1 MIGFVSR
8 LFSILHSV
16 LRPVPQSSDDG
27 AQPMWL
33 LVGLGNP
40 GAKYKDNRH
49 NVGFMAIDAIANHFS
64 IGPFKA
70 KYQGQL
76 AEGRIG
82 DQKVALLKP
91 ETFMNESGRS
101 VGAAAKFYKIAPDH
115 IIAFH
120 DELDLAPAKI
130 RVKTGGGNAGHNGL
144 RSMDAHL
151 GTPNYIRV
159 RLGIGHP
166 GDKDRV
172 HGYVLGDFSK
182 AEQVWLDP
190 YLDEIGRQ
198 AELLITGKDSDFMS
212 KVAYAI
218 SDLVK
223 E

>member
-1 MIGFVSR
+1 VIGFVSR
-8 LFSILHSV
+8 LFSFLKFN
-16 LRPVPQSSDDG
+16 PQQSSG
-27 AQPMWL
+27 GGEQTMWL

-40 GAKYKDNRH
+40 GAKYAGNRH
-49 NVGFMAIDAIANHFS
+49 NVGFMAVDAIAAQFN

-101 VGAAAKFYKIAPDH
+101 VGAAAKFYKIPPDH
-115 IIAFH
+115 IVTFH

-130 RVKTGGGNAGHNGL
+130 RIKTGGGNAGHNGL

-151 GTPNYIRV
+151 GTPDYVRV

-172 HGYVLGDFSK
+172 HGYVLSDFSK
-182 AEQVWLDP
+182 AEKIWLEP
-190 YLDEIGRQ
+190 YLSAIG
-198 AELLITGKDSDFMS
+198 EYVPLLLDKKENDFMS

>member
-8 LFSILHSV
+8 LFHS
-16 LRPVPQSSDDG
+16 RKPVSQSSDDG
-27 AQPMWL
+27 TQPMWL

-40 GAKYKDNRH
+40 GAKYENNRH
-49 NVGFMAIDAIANHFS
+49 NIGFMAVDAIAREYS

-91 ETFMNESGRS
+91 ETYMNESGRS

-151 GTPNYIRV
+151 GTPDYMRV

-172 HGYVLGDFSK
+172 HSYVLGDFSK
-182 AEQVWLDP
+182 PEKIWLEP
-190 YLDEIGRQ
+190 YLDALANHADLLVSGR
-198 AELLITGKDSDFMS
+198 DSDFMS
-212 KVAYAI
+212 KVAHAI
-218 SDLVK
+218 ADIVK

>member
-8 LFSILHSV
+8 LFLSRKTEEESKE
-16 LRPVPQSSDDG
+16 PV
-27 AQPMWL
+27 MWL

-40 GAKYKDNRH
+40 GKQYADNRH
-49 NVGFMAIDAIANHFS
+49 NVGFMAIDAIAREFS

-70 KYQGQL
+70 KFNGEI

-82 DQKVALLKP
+82 DQRVALLKP
-91 ETFMNESGRS
+91 LTFMNESGKS
-101 VGAAAKFYKIAPDH
+101 VGAAAKFYKIEPDH
-115 IIAFH
+115 IVTFH

-130 RVKTGGGNAGHNGL
+130 RTKKGGGNAGHNGL

-151 GTPNYIRV
+151 GTPDYIRV

-182 AEQVWLDP
+182 AERDWLPD
-190 YLDEIGRQ
+190 YLRAIG
-198 AELLITGKDSDFMS
+198 EYFPLMLDGKDSDFMS
-212 KVAYAI
+212 KVAAAI
-218 SDLVK
+218 NMK

>member
-8 LFSILHSV
+8 LFSFLNPST
-16 LRPVPQSSDDG
+16 RPVSQSSDDG
-27 AQPMWL
+27 TQPMWL

-49 NVGFMAIDAIANHFS
+49 NVGFMAIDAIADRFS

-91 ETFMNESGRS
+91 ETYMNESGRS
-101 VGAAAKFYKIAPDH
+101 VGAAAKFYKIDPDH

-130 RVKTGGGNAGHNGL
+130 RVKIGGGNAGHNGL

-172 HGYVLGDFSK
+172 HSYVLGDFSK
-182 AEQVWLDP
+182 AEQVWLNP
-190 YLDEIGRQ
+190 YLEEIGRQ

>member
-1 MIGFVSR
+1 
-8 LFSILHSV
+8 
-16 LRPVPQSSDDG
+16 
-27 AQPMWL
+27 MWL

-49 NVGFMAIDAIANHFS
+49 NVGFMAIDAIADRFS

-91 ETFMNESGRS
+91 ETYMNESGRS
-101 VGAAAKFYKIAPDH
+101 VGAAAKFYKIDPDH

-190 YLDEIGRQ
+190 YLEEIGRQ

>member
-1 MIGFVSR
+1 MTHIVSR
-8 LFSILHSV
+8 LLSLCRFPRKTDI
-16 LRPVPQSSDDG
+16 
-27 AQPMWL
+27 PMWL

-40 GAKYKDNRH
+40 GDKYAGNRH
-49 NVGFMAIDAIANHFS
+49 NVGFMAIDSIADEYG

-82 DQKVALLKP
+82 DHKVALLKP

-101 VGAAAKFYKIAPDH
+101 VGAAAKFYKIPPER
-115 IIAFH
+115 IVAFH

-144 RSMDAHL
+144 RSLDAHL
-151 GTPNYIRV
+151 GTPDYVRV

-172 HGYVLGDFSK
+172 HGYVLSDFAK
-182 AEQVWLDP
+182 VEREWLGP
-190 YLDEIGRQ
+190 YLEAIADHVP
-198 AELLITGKDSDFMS
+198 LLLDGKENDFMS
-212 KVAYAI
+212 KVAQA
-218 SDLVK
+218 VPTK

>member
-8 LFSILHSV
+8 LFSIL
-16 LRPVPQSSDDG
+16 RPVSQSSDDG
-27 AQPMWL
+27 TQPMWL

-49 NVGFMAIDAIANHFS
+49 NVGFMAIDAIADRFS

-101 VGAAAKFYKIAPDH
+101 VGAAAKFYKIDPDH

-172 HGYVLGDFSK
+172 HSYVLGDFSK
-182 AEQVWLDP
+182 AEKVWLDP
-190 YLDEIGRQ
+190 YLEEIGRQ

-218 SDLVK
+218 ADLVK

>member
-8 LFSILHSV
+8 LFSILK
-16 LRPVPQSSDDG
+16 PVSQSSDDG
-27 AQPMWL
+27 TQPMWL

-49 NVGFMAIDAIANHFS
+49 NVGFMAIDAIADRFS

-101 VGAAAKFYKIAPDH
+101 VGAAAKFYKIDPDH

-120 DELDLAPAKI
+120 DELDLDPGKNPREKPGAGMPGIMACGRWMHIWERPIISACVLALAI
-130 RVKTGGGNAGHNGL
+130 RVIRTASTAMCWAIFQ
-144 RSMDAHL
+144 R
-151 GTPNYIRV
+151 PNTFGWTRTWKK
-159 RLGIGHP
+159 LA
-166 GDKDRV
+166 DKPS
-172 HGYVLGDFSK
+172 F
-182 AEQVWLDP
+182 
-190 YLDEIGRQ
+190 
-198 AELLITGKDSDFMS
+198 
-212 KVAYAI
+212 
-218 SDLVK
+218 
-223 E
+223 

>member
-1 MIGFVSR
+1 
-8 LFSILHSV
+8 
-16 LRPVPQSSDDG
+16 
-27 AQPMWL
+27 MWL

-40 GAKYKDNRH
+40 GAKYAGNRH
-49 NVGFMAIDAIANHFS
+49 NIGFMAVDAIAAQYG

-70 KYQGQL
+70 KFQGQL

-82 DQKVALLKP
+82 DQKVVLLKP
-91 ETFMNESGRS
+91 ETYMNESGRS
-101 VGAAAKFYKIAPDH
+101 VGAAAKFFKIDPDH
-115 IIAFH
+115 IITFH
-120 DELDLAPAKI
+120 DELDLAEGKI
-130 RVKTGGGNAGHNGL
+130 RIKTGGGNAGHNGL

-151 GTPNYIRV
+151 GTPDYVRV

-182 AEQVWLDP
+182 AEQAWLKP
-190 YLDEIGRQ
+190 YLEAIGLYADLLVQDRQ
-198 AELLITGKDSDFMS
+198 SDFMS
-212 KVAYAI
+212 KVALSI